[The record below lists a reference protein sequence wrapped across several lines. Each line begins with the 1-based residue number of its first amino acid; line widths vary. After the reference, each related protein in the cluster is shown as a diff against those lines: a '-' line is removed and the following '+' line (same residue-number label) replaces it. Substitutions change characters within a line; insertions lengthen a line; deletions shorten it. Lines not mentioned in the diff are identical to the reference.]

1 MADERIFTVK
11 INGLSQSYKDVSTLN
26 DALNKLEISTQKP
39 FNVKIDGVDRA
50 YLDISD
56 LMKAIK
62 EMGDSKKKVFSIS
75 IDGIDKSFDDVKKLV
90 EALEKLNSIN
100 INIAQ
105 TVEKAEKAMRSQTI
119 EVTEEDKALINL
131 GRTLDRVQ
139 ALESDVAREQLSA
152 TQQLRERT
160 RELRLEVQAENA
172 ATNSVE
178 SMRIQLAMLKEE
190 WKKLDVDSDQFE
202 ELSRVIDDLNSQI
215 LAHEKSI
222 GVHQRNVGNYEESIK
237 SALGLNSE
245 FANSILD
252 FSRNA
257 ETGESS
263 VSSFFSN
270 AGTSVKAFGKTLLG
284 LLANPVFLA
293 IAGIAGAGLVFK
305 FWYDYN
311 SGLVEATKLTKDF
324 TGLAGDELKAFRN
337 EVQGV
342 SDTFGKDFKETL
354 EASNAV
360 AKQFG
365 ISQQEALSYIKDGF
379 IAGADAN
386 GEYLDT
392 LKEYP
397 AFFKEAGISASEFI
411 AITSETAKE
420 GVFSDKGIDAIKEGA
435 IRIRELSASTAS
447 ALDGIGISSKKVQQ
461 DLQNG
466 TKTTFD
472 VIKEVSAKL
481 NELPAQSQQVG
492 TAIADIFGGAGEDAG
507 LQYLQTLKDIE
518 TDLTKVKGE
527 AGELG
532 AIQEKQMNANI
543 ELQNVLSGLFD
554 QTGGTFETMI
564 GNAKVFATEAL
575 TSVIKGIVDVIN
587 YFIKLYND
595 SIAFRAIII
604 GLKYYYIELF
614 TVIKSLFNYVIE
626 TGKIIGD
633 VLYSAF
639 TLDIDGVIDGYGR
652 WAKNTIDIV
661 KGVADETVKNFQNA
675 KDEILDGE
683 PIAPIEIPVNVVT
696 DSKGVDVPKTPKV
709 DIKPTGD
716 KGGKENK
723 ELEEKL
729 KTQLE
734 LKRKYEDLE
743 TELIVSEYEKKEAK
757 IKQSYARQIEDL
769 KEKLKTDKK
778 LTPESIKYIND
789 TVLLLERKQTE
800 ELDAIAK
807 ERSQK
812 ILGNQKEMLDIQ
824 QDDINNF
831 YSDVQRKIEKSKV
844 SDNGI
849 IDVQATKKN
858 LENIAT
864 NLNEYISKL
873 EASKAKTANYYD
885 NLASMYDEDSIEYK
899 KIQHEKAQA
908 LRGFDNQIMDAND
921 QLTDNTKKNT
931 DVQSQYWQE
940 LGSKIQEYT
949 DNIMNGVNA
958 IFDAANSLLQAQLDE
973 ANEKYDAISQK
984 YDETVEKREE
994 SNSRIQELEE
1004 QAKTARGGRSII
1016 LQQQISQEM
1025 EVNKQ
1030 LADQE
1035 KTLAK
1040 DKEKQEKEIAKKEKQ
1055 QKRMGILQGI
1065 AQGIASTSLGIIE
1078 AIAASPL
1085 TLGMPWSAIIA
1096 ATGALQ
1102 VGVMASQLTKLED
1115 GGLLNGKR
1123 HANGGMRVEGTNI
1136 EVEGGEYVVNREST
1150 NKNLGLIRYINNQRK
1165 ELTPTDINSFFSKS
1179 SQGFEPP
1186 FKKMFE
1192 TGGQL
1197 PTVTSSVKTDNDII
1211 ADAIREVK
1219 ITPVVSVVDINNAQS
1234 DVVRIDDLAGL

>member
-11 INGLSQSYKDVSTLN
+11 INGLDKSYKDVSTLN
-26 DALNKLEISTQKP
+26 AALDKLEKSTLKD
-39 FNVKIDGVDRA
+39 FTIKIDGVDRA
-50 YLDISD
+50 FLDISD
-56 LMKAIK
+56 LMKAVK

-100 INIAQ
+100 IDIAK
-105 TVEKAEKAMRSQTI
+105 TVEKAVWSQTI

-131 GRTLDRVQ
+131 ERTLDRVQ
-139 ALESDVAREQLSA
+139 ALETDLARDQMSA

-160 RELRLEVQAENA
+160 RELRLEVQAEEA
-172 ATNSVE
+172 ATNSVQA
-178 SMRIQLAMLKEE
+178 MRAELALLKEE
-190 WKKLDVDSDQFE
+190 WKKLDVDSSEFE
-202 ELSRVIDDLNSQI
+202 ELSRVIDDLNNQI
-215 LAHEKSI
+215 LSHEESI

-263 VSSFFSN
+263 INSFFSN

-284 LLANPVFLA
+284 LLTNPVFLA
-293 IAGIAGAGLVFK
+293 IAGIAGTGLVFK

-564 GNAKVFATEAL
+564 GNAKVFATESL
-575 TSVIKGIVDVIN
+575 TSIIKGLVDVIN

-633 VLYSAF
+633 ILYSAF
-639 TLDIDGVIDGYGR
+639 TLDIDGVIDGYSR

-661 KGVADETVKNFQNA
+661 KEVADETVKNFQNA
-675 KDEILDGE
+675 KDEILDGK
-683 PIAPIEIPVNVVT
+683 PIDPIEIPVNVVT
-696 DSKGVDVPKTPKV
+696 DSKGINVSDSIKTDVKPK
-709 DIKPTGD
+709 DD
-716 KGGKENK
+716 KTKKENK

-743 TELIVSEYEKKEAK
+743 TELIVNEYEKKEAK

-789 TVLLLERKQTE
+789 TILLLEKKQTE
-800 ELDAIAK
+800 ELDAINK
-807 ERSQK
+807 ERNQK
-812 ILGNQKEMLDIQ
+812 ILTNQKTLLDMEL
-824 QDDINNF
+824 DNTSNF
-831 YSDVQRKIEKSKV
+831 YSDLQRQIDMAKV
-844 SDNGI
+844 SDNGVI
-849 IDVQATKKN
+849 NVQATKRN
-858 LENIAT
+858 LENIAS

-873 EASKAKTANYYD
+873 EASKVKTANYYD

-899 KIQHEKAQA
+899 RIQHEKAQV
-908 LRGFDNQIMDAND
+908 LKGFDNQIIEAND
-921 QLTDNTKKNT
+921 KLTDNTKKNT
-931 DVQSQYWQE
+931 DLQAQYWKE
-940 LGSKIQEYT
+940 LGDKLQEYT
-949 DNIMNGVNA
+949 DNIMTGVNA
-958 IFDAANSLLQAQLDE
+958 VFDATNSLLQSQLDE
-973 ANEKYDAISQK
+973 ANEKYDAISEK
-984 YDETVEKREE
+984 YDAVVEKREE
-994 SNSRIQELEE
+994 SNSRIQELEDE
-1004 QAKTARGGRSII
+1004 AKTARGGRFLI
-1016 LQQQISQEM
+1016 LQQQITQEM
-1025 EVNKQ
+1025 EANKQ

-1035 KTLAK
+1035 KNLAK
-1040 DKEKQEKEIAKKEKQ
+1040 EKEKQEKEIAKRETQMKKAQ
-1055 QKRMGILQGI
+1055 LTSNIIQGI
-1065 AQGIASTSLGIIE
+1065 SGTALAVIN
-1078 AIAASPL
+1078 
-1085 TLGMPWSAIIA
+1085 
-1096 ATGALQ
+1096 ALQ
-1102 VGVMASQLTKLED
+1102 VQPFPLGLILAGVAATTGGLQVGIMTKQLAKLED

-1136 EVEGGEYVVNREST
+1136 EVEGGEFVVNREST
-1150 NKNLGLIRYINNQRK
+1150 NKNLPLIRYINSQRR
-1165 ELTPTDINSFFSKS
+1165 ELAPNDLNSFFSKS
-1179 SQGFEPP
+1179 SQGFESP
-1186 FKKMFE
+1186 FKRMFE

-1197 PTVTSSVKTDNDII
+1197 PPVISSIATDNEII
-1211 ADAIREVK
+1211 ADAIKSIK
-1219 ITPVVSVVDINNAQS
+1219 IEPVVSVTDINNTQT
-1234 DVVRIDDLAGL
+1234 DVVRVDNWTGL